1 MTASDSDDLKARIAQ
16 VRRELKEF
24 DRPRREKLV
33 RLGRVKPR
41 TAAEWE
47 IFASDLLNP
56 PPPAPRQQR
65 KGPRRN
71 TKRAVITDVGMDP
84 ADVEGSLPAGP

>member
-33 RLGRVKPR
+33 RLGRVKPKN
-41 TAAEWE
+41 AKEWE
-47 IFASDLLNP
+47 MYASDLLAP
-56 PPPAPRQQR
+56 RPAPRQQR
-65 KGPRRN
+65 KGGPRRN